1 MKHKIQW
8 LLTILMLLSIMLAA
22 CSPAAPAAP
31 EAVAEEPAAEEATAE
46 EIAEEAPEPVV
57 EEEAPVEPE
66 VVEGDLDG
74 NFTAWLAGMEKYN
87 TLSPEGLNTM
97 IAEGQEF
104 FLLDVRGPSEA
115 EELGYID
122 GAVQIPLHDL
132 GKNTDKLPPVDTMV
146 VVYCKAGTRA
156 TLGGAALGALGYTNV
171 KILTGNSFGGWLD
184 AGYPIAEG
192 IPAEGEA
199 YNVDFAPNLVAAV
212 DVALTGINEIG
223 YAQVVPENLQTALI
237 ENPDMILIDVRRP
250 EEVESLGYIAADNR
264 SHVPLEDFIGNMDQ
278 WPADKDAD
286 IAVHCAGGYRSNIA
300 MTILRA
306 YGYTNVTSLKDGF
319 GGWVNAG
326 MPVEGAPITVS
337 SNYSDYFDAMDTWN
351 IITPEALNTMFVEG
365 QEFFL
370 LDVRGAGEAEEFG
383 HIEGAVLIPLQDL
396 GKHVDMLPSFDTPIV
411 VYCKA
416 GTRAV
421 IGATALGALGYT
433 NVKALVGNSY
443 GGWVEAGYPTVEG
456 VPAEG
461 EAYNVEFADGLVE
474 AVDNALTGLNEIG
487 WAQTN
492 PENTALAIVENPD
505 LIVIDV
511 RRDFEV
517 VEGVVDA
524 PNFIHLSLLEMMSNM
539 DLWPADKEADIVTY
553 CRTGIRSSIAMTVL
567 RVHGYTNVISM
578 NGGYVGYSEAE
589 YPTTTDF
596 MPAVDLDTP
605 TAAYLAAMEGY
616 NGMKPEDLNTM
627 IVEGNVPFL
636 LDVRNASEAEEKG
649 HIEGAILVPI
659 RELGANLD
667 KLPAFDTP
675 IVIYCGSGWRATI
688 GGIALGVLGWEN
700 VRILTGSSFGGWV
713 GAGYPVAAGV
723 PADAEVL
730 AAASPDPVL
739 AAIANKTLTNLP
751 DGYGGITAE
760 NLATALLENPD
771 MILIDVRRDEELAEK
786 GIIEA
791 ANFVHIPIESF
802 VDMKDMWPADKDSNI
817 AVYCGSGHRST
828 LVATI
833 LWMNG
838 YTSVTSLKGGIGGWI
853 GSDFP
858 VVEYAAP

>member
-1 MKHKIQW
+1 MKYKIQL
-8 LLTILMLLSIMLAA
+8 LLTILMLMSMMLAA

-31 EAVAEEPAAEEATAE
+31 EAVAEEPAAEEPAAE
-46 EIAEEAPEPVV
+46 EPAAEEAPEPAV
-57 EEEAPVEPE
+57 EEEMPAE
-66 VVEGDLDG
+66 VMEGDLDA
-74 NFTAWLAGMEKYN
+74 NYAAFLAGMEKYN

-97 IAEGQEF
+97 IAEGQDF

-115 EELGYID
+115 EELGYIE

-132 GKNTDKLPPVDTMV
+132 GKHTDKLPPVDTMV

-171 KILTGNSFGGWLD
+171 KILVGNSFGGWLD

-199 YNVDFAPNLVAAV
+199 YNVEFASNLVEAV

-264 SHVPLEDFIGNMDQ
+264 SHVPLEDFIGLMDQ

-306 YGYTNVTSLKDGF
+306 YGYTNVTSLKGGF
-319 GGWVNAG
+319 GGWVGAG
-326 MPVEGAPITVS
+326 MSVEGAPITVS
-337 SNYSDYFDAMDTWN
+337 SNYSDYFGAMDTWN
-351 IITPEALNTMFVEG
+351 ITTPEALNTMFVEG

-370 LDVRGAGEAEEFG
+370 LDVRGAGEAEELG

-396 GKHVDMLPSFDTPIV
+396 GKHVDMLPALDTPIV

-421 IGATALGALGYT
+421 IGATALGTLGYT
-433 NVKALVGNSY
+433 NVKALVGSSY
-443 GGWVEAGYPTVEG
+443 GGWVEAGYPSVEG
-456 VPAEG
+456 VPADG
-461 EAYNVEFADGLVE
+461 EAYNVEFAEGLVE

-517 VEGVVDA
+517 VQGVVDA

-567 RVHGYTNVISM
+567 RAHGYTNVISM

-605 TAAYLAAMEGY
+605 YAAYLGAMESW
-616 NGMKPEDLNTM
+616 NTLLPEALNTM
-627 IVEGNVPFL
+627 IAEGQEFFL
-636 LDVRNASEAEEKG
+636 LDVRTPAEAEELG
-649 HIEGAILVPI
+649 YIEGAVQIPLQDLGKHTDMLPSLDTPVVVYCKAGTRAVI
-659 RELGANLD
+659 GATALGA
-667 KLPAFDTP
+667 
-675 IVIYCGSGWRATI
+675 
-688 GGIALGVLGWEN
+688 LGYTN
-700 VRILTGSSFGGWV
+700 VKALTGNSFGGWLE
-713 GAGYPVAAGV
+713 AGYPAATGV
-723 PADAEVL
+723 PAEGEALNTEFDAVAV
-730 AAASPDPVL
+730 AALDKA
-739 AAIANKTLTNLP
+739 LTGLNEM
-751 DGYGGITAE
+751 GWKQTTVE
-760 NLATALLENPD
+760 NAATAIIENPD
-771 MILIDVRRDEELAEK
+771 MVVIDVRKPEEVAE
-786 GIIEA
+786 GVIEA
-791 ANFVHIPIESF
+791 SNFVHLSLLDL
-802 VDMKDMWPADKDSNI
+802 VANKDLWPANKDADILIYCKAGTRGNI
-817 AVYCGSGHRST
+817 AM
-828 LVATI
+828 TI
-833 LWMNG
+833 LRVNG
-838 YTSVTSLKGGIGGWI
+838 YYNAINMKGGYGAWLAAEY
-853 GSDFP
+853 P
-858 VVEYAAP
+858 VVEFAAP